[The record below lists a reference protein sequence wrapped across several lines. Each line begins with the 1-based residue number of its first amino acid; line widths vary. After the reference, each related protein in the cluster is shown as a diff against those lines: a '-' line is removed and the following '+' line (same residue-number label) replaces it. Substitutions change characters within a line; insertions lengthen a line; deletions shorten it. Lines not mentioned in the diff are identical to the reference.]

1 MLSDHILILPYVQE
15 RSLETV
21 TEEVE
26 REDIVEEG
34 EKVEEGRIEEEEKK
48 ERIDTKERFQGEV
61 YCGRRRTSRY
71 HQTGREENRKGQ
83 K

>member
-1 MLSDHILILPYVQE
+1 
-15 RSLETV
+15 
-21 TEEVE
+21 
-26 REDIVEEG
+26 
-34 EKVEEGRIEEEEKK
+34 VEEGRIEEEEKK